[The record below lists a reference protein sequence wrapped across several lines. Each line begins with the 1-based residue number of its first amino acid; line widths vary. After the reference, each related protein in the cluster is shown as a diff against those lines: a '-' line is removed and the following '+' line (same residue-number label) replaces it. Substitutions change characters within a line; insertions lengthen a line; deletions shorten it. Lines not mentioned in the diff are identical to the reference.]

1 MRRFLTLVTLAL
13 VSLPWTT
20 GAQPPSSRLR
30 RMVVVGDS
38 LLAGFGSGGF
48 VGRGRPG
55 QIDSAPAF
63 IARRA
68 HVRLPQPLMDDP
80 GVPAQLRIVDENRN
94 RVLDRGEVR
103 RTDSGLGF
111 RSDPDHRARNLAVPG
126 EDSASVFETI
136 SPEDV
141 AGEIVSGNPDG
152 RDVLKL
158 LILGLPLRSG
168 GVSQI
173 TAARDLHPTFILVWI
188 GNNDLLDMA
197 TMTNPGAITVTPAQ
211 FGDRYRRLLG
221 QLADTG
227 AGMAVATLPDPT
239 QVAALRHAASDV
251 TACRTPDGATHPV
264 APDDLLSIDLDP
276 RLLPVPP
283 CGQVLDATE
292 RAAVHATVDA
302 FNAQIAAAVQE
313 TSAARGVRIAL
324 VDVAGAIDAIARDGV
339 DLNGDGT
346 PDVTTR
352 YLGGLFS
359 LDGIH
364 PTRTGNAILAN
375 LFIQAIDTTFGET
388 IPQVN
393 VARVAA
399 RDPLAHSRFRPTG
412 EPPFGL
418 IGEDDDELESF
429 FTNIYDDIA
438 RNAHDLRHDLKD
450 FFRDLF

>member
-1 MRRFLTLVTLAL
+1 
-13 VSLPWTT
+13 
-20 GAQPPSSRLR
+20 
-30 RMVVVGDS
+30 MVVVGDS
-38 LLAGFGSGGF
+38 LLAGFGSGGL
-48 VGRGRPG
+48 VATGRPG
-55 QIDSAPAF
+55 QVDSTPAF

-68 HVRLPQPLMDDP
+68 HVRFRQPLMDSP
-80 GVPAQLRIVDENRN
+80 GVPAQLRIVDANRN
-94 RVLDRGEVR
+94 GVLDRGEVR

-111 RSDPDHRARNLAVPG
+111 RSDTDHRARNLAVPG

-141 AGEIVSGNPDG
+141 AGEIASGNPDG
-152 RDVLKL
+152 RDVLKF

-197 TMTNPGAITVTPAQ
+197 TMTNPNAITVSPAQ

-221 QLADTG
+221 ELADTG
-227 AGMAVATLPDPT
+227 AGMAVANLPDPT
-239 QVAALRHAASDV
+239 HIAALRHASTDV
-251 TACRTPDGATHPV
+251 TSCRTPDGTTHPV
-264 APDDLLSIDLDP
+264 APDDLLSVDLDP

-283 CGQVLDATE
+283 CGKVLDATE
-292 RAAVHATVDA
+292 RAAVRSTVDA

-324 VDVAGAIDAIARDGV
+324 VDVAGAFDTIARDGI

-346 PDVTTR
+346 PDVTTG

-375 LFIQAIDTTFGET
+375 VFIEAIDTAFGET
-388 IPQVN
+388 ITPPN

-399 RDPLAHSRFRPTG
+399 RDPLAHSRFRPAG

-418 IGEDDDELESF
+418 INEDDDELESF

-438 RNAHDLRHDLKD
+438 RSADDLRHHLKD
-450 FFRDLF
+450 IFGNLF

>member
-1 MRRFLTLVTLAL
+1 MAL
-13 VSLPWTT
+13 VVVSTAWTA
-20 GAQPPSSRLR
+20 GAQPPSARLR

-38 LLAGFGSGGF
+38 LLAGFGSGGL
-48 VGRGRPG
+48 VATGRPG
-55 QIDSAPAF
+55 QRDSVPAF

-68 HVRLPQPLMDDP
+68 HVPLRQPLMDSP
-80 GVPAQLRIVDENRN
+80 GVPPQLRIVDANRN
-94 RVLDRGEVR
+94 GMLDPGEVR
-103 RTDSGLGF
+103 RTQDGLGF
-111 RSDPDHRARNLAVPG
+111 RSDTDHRARNLAVPG
-126 EDSASVFETI
+126 EDSASVFDTI

-141 AGEIVSGNPDG
+141 AGEIASGNPDG
-152 RDVLKL
+152 RDVLKF

-173 TAARDLHPTFILVWI
+173 TAARDLNPTFILVWI
-188 GNNDLLDMA
+188 GNNDLLNMA
-197 TMTNPGAITVTPAQ
+197 TMTNPSALTLTPAQ

-227 AGMAVATLPDPT
+227 AGMAVANLPDPT
-239 QVAALRHAASDV
+239 HAAALRHAATDV

-283 CGQVLDATE
+283 CGKVLDATE
-292 RAAVHATVDA
+292 RAAVRGTVDA

-313 TSAARGVRIAL
+313 TSAARGVRITL
-324 VDVAGAIDAIARDGV
+324 VDVAGAIDTIARDGV
-339 DLNGDGT
+339 DVNGDGT

-375 LFIQAIDTTFGET
+375 LFIQAIDGAFGET

-393 VARVAA
+393 VARVAS
-399 RDPLAHSRFRPTG
+399 RDPLAHSRFRPASD
-412 EPPFGL
+412 PPFGL
-418 IGEDDDELESF
+418 INENDDELEAF

-438 RNAHDLRHDLKD
+438 RHADELRHDLKD
-450 FFRDLF
+450 LFSNIF

>member
-1 MRRFLTLVTLAL
+1 MRRNLTLATLAL
-13 VSLPWTT
+13 LSLPWTA
-20 GAQPPSSRLR
+20 GAQPSARLR

-38 LLAGFGSGGF
+38 LLAGFGSGGL
-48 VGRGRPG
+48 VGTGRPG

-68 HVRLPQPLMDDP
+68 HVPLRQPLMGRP
-80 GVPAQLRIVDENRN
+80 GVPAQLRIVDANRN
-94 RVLDRGEVR
+94 GVLDAGEVR

-111 RSDPDHRARNLAVPG
+111 RSDTNHRARNLAVPG
-126 EDSASVFETI
+126 EDSASVFDTI
-136 SPEDV
+136 SPQGV
-141 AGEIVSGNPDG
+141 AGEIAGGNPDG
-152 RDVLKL
+152 RDVLKF
-158 LILGLPLRSG
+158 LILGFPLRSG
-168 GVSQI
+168 SVSQI
-173 TAARDLHPTFILVWI
+173 TAAHDLNPSFILVWI

-197 TMTNPGAITVTPAQ
+197 TMTNPGAITVSPAQ

-227 AGMAVATLPDPT
+227 AGMAVANLPDPT
-239 QVAALRHAASDV
+239 HVAALRRASTDV
-251 TACRTPDGATHPV
+251 TSCRTPDGATHPV
-264 APDDLLSIDLDP
+264 AADDLLSVDLDP

-283 CGQVLDATE
+283 CGKVLDATE
-292 RAAVHATVDA
+292 RAAVRATVDA

-313 TSAARGVRIAL
+313 TSAARGVQIAL
-324 VDVAGAIDAIARDGV
+324 VDVAGAIDGIARDGV

-346 PDVTTR
+346 PEVTTS

-375 LFIQAIDTTFGET
+375 VFIQAIDATFGET

-399 RDPLAHSRFRPTG
+399 RDPLAHSRFRPAG

-418 IGEDDDELESF
+418 INDDDDELESF

-438 RNAHDLRHDLKD
+438 RNADDLRDHLKD
-450 FFRDLF
+450 FFGNLF